1 MAITIPAK
9 YAPRF
14 PDIEAAV
21 IEMLQPVASQCT
33 PPGKVVTALPPGTET
48 LDSDEWFLIIT
59 RVGGG
64 KDPNNRIIDRP
75 VVAVSALSAKRSD
88 SWDLAGMA
96 RAVFEDFEGGG
107 NTKSFHIMDTSEQI
121 GPVQNP
127 FASPDRRIVTLN
139 FVVSTRKLRKR

>member
-1 MAITIPAK
+1 MAITIPEK
-9 YAPRF
+9 YQSRF

-21 IEMLQPVASQCT
+21 VEMLQPVAAQCN
-33 PPGKVVTALPPGTET
+33 PPGKVVTALPPGT
-48 LDSDEWFLIIT
+48 DSIDRDEWYLIIT

-64 KDPNNRIIDRP
+64 KDQNQRIIDRP
-75 VVAVSALSAKRSD
+75 VVAVSALSDRRAD

-96 RAVFEDFEGGG
+96 RSVFEDYEDGG
-107 NTKSFHIMDTSEQI
+107 NTANFHIMDTSEQI

>member
-1 MAITIPAK
+1 MAIKIPDK
-9 YAPRF
+9 YKPRF

-21 IEMLQPVASQCT
+21 IEMLQPVASECD
-33 PPGKVVTALPPGTET
+33 PPGRVVTALPPNTNT
-48 LDSDEWFLIIT
+48 IDNDEWYLIIT

-64 KDPNNRIIDRP
+64 KDRDERIIDKP
-75 VVAVSALSAKRSD
+75 VVAVSALSTRRSD

-96 RAVFEDFEGGG
+96 RAVFEDYEDGGTTE
-107 NTKSFHIMDTSEQI
+107 NYAIMDTAEQI

-139 FVVSTRKLRKR
+139 FVLSTRKLRRR